1 VVAVMVVVTTN
12 QEVMVQIQYSQQSH
26 LLAVVLVVTLLVID
40 MVMTEVQEVEAE
52 AVTLL
57 ALLIL

>member
-1 VVAVMVVVTTN
+1 MVVVTTN

-52 AVTLL
+52 AVILL